1 LLTNSERNYIIIVE
15 ASGFMSNNLII
26 TISRE
31 RGAGGTKIA
40 KSVAKILEIPYYSK
54 EAFLIKG
61 EDGHRKLMNSGEI
74 KKIIAQNSPCV
85 TLGRCADYVM
95 ADKNLHYFSVFI
107 KAPHKT
113 RKVNLKNEYD
123 LDSYS
128 VDRVFEKEDDMK
140 KHFEKYTGMKWG
152 SSRSYDLV
160 LNTGKMRRDDAIKTI
175 CEIALGLMNK
185 KVEID

>member
-1 LLTNSERNYIIIVE
+1 
-15 ASGFMSNNLII
+15 MSNNLII
-26 TISRE
+26 TITRE

-40 KSVAKILEIPYYSK
+40 KSVAKILEVPYYSK
-54 EAFLIKG
+54 ESFLVQG
-61 EDGHRKLMNSGEI
+61 EDGHRKLMKSGEI
-74 KKIIAQNSPCV
+74 KKIIAKNAPCV
-85 TLGRCADYVM
+85 TLGRCADYII
-95 ADKNLHYFSVFI
+95 ADENLHYFSVFI

-140 KHFEKYTGMKWG
+140 KHFEEYTGLKWG

-160 LNTGKMRRDDAIKTI
+160 LNTGKMRRDDAIKSI
-175 CEIALGLMNK
+175 CEVALELLNRK
-185 KVEID
+185 IDRD